1 MPKTLLELH
10 RIDTRI
16 LVRAERVEVVCV
28 AGAVVIAAASLLARL
43 FPSLG
48 GSSLRMTEIPLVYAV
63 SALVCSVGLAV
74 SSEEGS
80 SKATVAA
87 RGLGLLT
94 VLLGLVSAILPQLP
108 ANWLPR
114 TLETAQGGAQ
124 GRAMDLLIAIA
135 FVCLGIVVLLAQA
148 GKGWWGWVPDGALF
162 GAGWVVLTLMM
173 GAMFGALHTFG
184 QAAPGQ
190 VTPATMVTLF
200 LLTVAAVGRRVEFG
214 RWSIFAGRGIGS
226 RMARGILPI
235 VLLLPMA
242 RELMRARMTRTHVF
256 PDHYAAA
263 ILAATGTVV
272 ALALLLAVSWQ
283 FRRLEWK
290 IQSLSLRDEL
300 TGLYNLRGFYLLAEQ
315 ALRMAR
321 RSRMA
326 FSVLFVDVDN
336 LKQIN
341 DRHGHAAG
349 SQLLVEAAE
358 FLKTN
363 FRETDV
369 LGRIGGD
376 EFVVAGQF
384 SVDAIELAEE
394 RLKADSSERDK
405 VDGPSLSLSM
415 GHVTADLNRNE
426 SLENLL
432 DRADAAMY
440 ERKRLKKLQAV

>member
-10 RIDTRI
+10 RIDMRI
-16 LVRAERVEVVCV
+16 VVRVERVEVVCV
-28 AGAVVIAAASLLARL
+28 AAAVVIAAASLLARL
-43 FPSLG
+43 VPSMG
-48 GSSLRMTEIPLVYAV
+48 GSSLRMTEIPLIYAV
-63 SALVCSVGLAV
+63 TALVCSLALAV

-80 SKATVAA
+80 PKATAV
-87 RGLGLLT
+87 RKVLGLLI
-94 VLLGLVSAILPQLP
+94 VLLGLASAVRPELP
-108 ANWLPR
+108 ANWIPR
-114 TLETAQGGAQ
+114 ELETAQG
-124 GRAMDLLIAIA
+124 RAMALLIATA
-135 FVCLGIVVLLAQA
+135 FVCLGIVVLFAHA
-148 GKGWWGWVPDGALF
+148 GRGWLGWVPDGALF
-162 GAGWVVLTLMM
+162 GAGWVVLTLLM

-184 QAAPGQ
+184 QAAPAQ

-214 RWSIFAGRGIGS
+214 RWSIFVGRGIGS
-226 RMARGILPI
+226 RMARGIVPI
-235 VLLLPMA
+235 VLLLPMS
-242 RELMRARMTRTHVF
+242 RELMRARMMRTHVF
-256 PDHYAAA
+256 PDHYAAG

-315 ALRMAR
+315 GLRMAR
-321 RSRMA
+321 RSRTA

-336 LKQIN
+336 LKLIN

-394 RLKADSSERDK
+394 RLKDDPSQRDGG
-405 VDGPSLSLSM
+405 DGPCLSLSM

-432 DRADAAMY
+432 ERADAAMY
-440 ERKRLKKLQAV
+440 ERKRLKKLQTV

>member
-1 MPKTLLELH
+1 
-10 RIDTRI
+10 
-16 LVRAERVEVVCV
+16 
-28 AGAVVIAAASLLARL
+28 
-43 FPSLG
+43 
-48 GSSLRMTEIPLVYAV
+48 
-63 SALVCSVGLAV
+63 
-74 SSEEGS
+74 
-80 SKATVAA
+80 
-87 RGLGLLT
+87 
-94 VLLGLVSAILPQLP
+94 
-108 ANWLPR
+108 
-114 TLETAQGGAQ
+114 
-124 GRAMDLLIAIA
+124 
-135 FVCLGIVVLLAQA
+135 
-148 GKGWWGWVPDGALF
+148 
-162 GAGWVVLTLMM
+162 
-173 GAMFGALHTFG
+173 
-184 QAAPGQ
+184 
-190 VTPATMVTLF
+190 
-200 LLTVAAVGRRVEFG
+200 
-214 RWSIFAGRGIGS
+214 
-226 RMARGILPI
+226 
-235 VLLLPMA
+235 
-242 RELMRARMTRTHVF
+242 MRARMTRTHVF

-315 ALRMAR
+315 GLRMAR

-384 SVDAIELAEE
+384 SVDAIEMAEE

-405 VDGPSLSLSM
+405 VDSPSLSLSM

>member
-10 RIDTRI
+10 KIDPRIQ
-16 LVRAERVEVVCV
+16 VRVERVEVICV
-28 AGAVVIAAASLLARL
+28 AAAVVIAAASLLVRL
-43 FPSLG
+43 VPSLG
-48 GSSLRMTEIPLVYAV
+48 GSSLRMTEIPLIYAV
-63 SALVCSVGLAV
+63 TALVCSVGLAV

-80 SKATVAA
+80 PKATAVG
-87 RGLGLLT
+87 RVLGLLT
-94 VLLGLVSAILPQLP
+94 VLMGLASAVGPELPS
-108 ANWLPR
+108 NWLPR
-114 TLETAQGGAQ
+114 GLEAAQ
-124 GRAMDLLIAIA
+124 GRAMALLIAIA
-135 FVCLGIVVLLAQA
+135 FVCLGIVVLMAQV
-148 GKGWWGWVPDGALF
+148 GKEWCGWVPDGALF

-200 LLTVAAVGRRVEFG
+200 LLTVAAVGRRVEYG
-214 RWSIFAGRGIGS
+214 RWSIFVGRGIGS
-226 RMARGILPI
+226 RMARGIVPI
-235 VLLLPMA
+235 VLLLPMS
-242 RELMRARMTRTHVF
+242 RELMRARLTRTHVF

-263 ILAATGTVV
+263 ILAATGTMV
-272 ALALLLAVSWQ
+272 ALALLLAVSWH
-283 FRRLEWK
+283 FRRLELK

-300 TGLYNLRGFYLLAEQ
+300 TGLYNLRGFYLLAEH

-384 SVDAIELAEE
+384 SVDAIELAEQ

-405 VDGPSLSLSM
+405 VDSPSLSLSM